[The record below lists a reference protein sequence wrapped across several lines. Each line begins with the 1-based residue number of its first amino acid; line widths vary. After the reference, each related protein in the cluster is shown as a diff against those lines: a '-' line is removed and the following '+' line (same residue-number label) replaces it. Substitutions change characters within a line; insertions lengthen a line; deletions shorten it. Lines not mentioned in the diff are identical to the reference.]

1 MAQLQFKGK
10 PFVQNYHMLVKYRQ
24 LIPRKDKSLT
34 KEVSLKDNL
43 ILHGDN
49 LAALKALMPQYAG
62 KVKCIY
68 IDPPYNTGNEGWA
81 YNDNVT
87 SPMMQEWLGKVVDRE
102 DLTRHDKWLCMMT
115 PRLKLLRE
123 LLRDDGSIFVSI
135 DENEQ
140 HHLRIL
146 MDEVFSEENFI
157 ANVIWQKKFS
167 PQNDAKYFSDNH
179 DFILVYAKSKMS
191 WNRNLLPVSRSVND
205 RYSNPDSDLRG
216 PWSSGDIS
224 VKTYAA
230 SSDYPIKTPSGRV
243 VHPPKSRCWMFSQE
257 RFNALVKDNR
267 IWFGKGGN
275 NVPRLKQFQS
285 EIQAGIVPVTLWLHE
300 DVGHNQEAKQE
311 LKEIFAGA
319 DLPFDTPKPVRLLKR
334 ILQISTDKNS
344 IVLDSFA
351 GSGTTAHAV
360 LALNKED
367 GGNRKF
373 ILVQIDEQKNGKPVN
388 ICETFTAERVRR
400 VIKGVPGAKDENLRK
415 GLGGSF
421 SYFDLGEPI
430 DVERLLT
437 GKGGLP
443 SYKDLARYLF
453 YTATGEE
460 FDENGLAP
468 DKNFVGESKSHAL
481 YLFYE
486 PDLDKLKNMALG
498 LDDARQLKAPKD
510 KRLMVFAPTK
520 YLDPEYLEQYRI
532 DFVQLPYEIYKAFG

>member
-10 PFVQNYHMLVKYRQ
+10 PFVQNYHQLVKYHQ
-24 LIPRKDKSLT
+24 LVPRKDKSLT

-43 ILHGDN
+43 IIHGDN

-68 IDPPYNTGNEGWA
+68 IDPPYNTGNEGWV
-81 YNDNVT
+81 YNDNLS

-123 LLRDDGSIFVSI
+123 LLSNDGSIFVSI
-135 DENEQ
+135 DDNEQ
-140 HHLRIL
+140 HNLRIL
-146 MDEVFSEENFI
+146 MDEIFSEDNFI
-157 ANVIWQKKFS
+157 TNVVWQKKFS
-167 PQNDAKYFSDNH
+167 PQSDAKYFSDNH
-179 DFILVYAKSKMS
+179 DFILVYSKNKQS
-191 WNRNLLPVSRSVND
+191 WFRNLLPVSQAVTN
-205 RYSNPDSDLRG
+205 RYANPDNDPRG
-216 PWSSGDIS
+216 PWSSGDMS
-224 VKTYAA
+224 VKTYTA
-230 SSDYPIKTPSGRV
+230 SSDYTIRTPSGRMV
-243 VHPPKSRCWMFSQE
+243 NPPKSRCWMFSRE
-257 RFNALVKDNR
+257 KFEDLVTDNR
-267 IWFGKGGN
+267 IWFGKNGD

-285 EIQAGIVPVTLWLHE
+285 EIQNGIVPVTVWLHG

-311 LKEIFAGA
+311 LKEIFTGI
-319 DLPFDTPKPVRLLKR
+319 DLPFDTPKPVRLLR
-334 ILQISTDKNS
+334 QIFQIATDKNAV
-344 IVLDSFA
+344 ILDSFA
-351 GSGTTAHAV
+351 GSGTTGQAV
-360 LALNKED
+360 LSLNKED

-373 ILVQIDEQKNGKPVN
+373 ILVQCDERKDAKPVN
-388 ICETFTAERVRR
+388 VCETITAERMRR
-400 VIKGVPGAKDENLRK
+400 VIKGVPSAKDENLRK
-415 GLGGSF
+415 GLDGSF

-460 FDENGLAP
+460 FDEKALNP
-468 DKNFVGESKSHAL
+468 SKNFVGESKTHAL

-486 PDLDKLKNMALG
+486 PNLEKLKNMALG
-498 LDDARQLKAPKD
+498 LDDARALKAPKD

-520 YLDPEYLEQYRI
+520 YLDQEYLDQYKI

>member
-1 MAQLQFKGK
+1 MAHLQFKGK
-10 PFVQNYHMLVKYRQ
+10 PFVQNYHQLVKYHQ
-24 LIPRKDKSLT
+24 LVPRKDKSST

-43 ILHGDN
+43 IIHGDN

-68 IDPPYNTGNEGWA
+68 IDPPYNTGNEGWV
-81 YNDNVT
+81 YNDNLS

-123 LLRDDGSIFVSI
+123 LLRDDGVIFVSI
-135 DENEQ
+135 DDNEV
-140 HHLRIL
+140 HHLRML
-146 MDEVFSEENFI
+146 MDEIFGEDNFLVEIVWQRKRGKDNSAEFFSKGHEY
-157 ANVIWQKKFS
+157 VIGYAVSKDKSAISRLEIGEGTKEAYRNPDNDKRGPYRLLGVWARGTQGGSEFS
-167 PQNDAKYFSDNH
+167 FE
-179 DFILVYAKSKMS
+179 AKS
-191 WNRNLLPVSRSVND
+191 
-205 RYSNPDSDLRG
+205 G
-216 PWSSGDIS
+216 
-224 VKTYAA
+224 
-230 SSDYPIKTPSGRV
+230 
-243 VHPPKSRCWMFSQE
+243 KSFSK
-257 RFNALVKDNR
+257 R
-267 IWFGKGGN
+267 
-275 NVPRLKQFQS
+275 
-285 EIQAGIVPVTLWLHE
+285 LWLVNKETMSRMDRE
-300 DVGHNQEAKQE
+300 DRLVFVGDNVYRKLFLSEHKGSVPDTVWGDVSNAANAADEMK
-311 LKEIFAGA
+311 LIFGEQV
-319 DLPFDTPKPVRLLKR
+319 FETPKPTPLIKR
-334 ILQISTDKNS
+334 IIEITTSGDDV
-344 IVLDSFA
+344 ILDSFS
-351 GSGTTAHAV
+351 GSGTTGHAV
-360 LALNKED
+360 LGLNKED

-373 ILVQIDEQKNGKPVN
+373 ILVQCDEQKDGKTVN
-388 ICETFTAERVRR
+388 VCETITAERVRR

-460 FDENGLAP
+460 FDEKTLNP
-468 DKNFVGESKSHAL
+468 SKNFVGESKTHAH

-486 PDLDKLKNMALG
+486 PNLEKLKNMALG
-498 LDDARQLKAPKD
+498 LDDARALKAPKD

-520 YLDPEYLEQYRI
+520 YLDQEYLDQYKI

>member
-10 PFVQNYHMLVKYRQ
+10 PFVQNYHQLVKYHQ
-24 LIPRKDKSLT
+24 LVPRKDKSLT

-43 ILHGDN
+43 IIHGDN

-68 IDPPYNTGNEGWA
+68 IDPPYNTGNEGWV
-81 YNDNVT
+81 YNDNLS
-87 SPMMQEWLGKVVDRE
+87 SPMIQEWLGKVVDRE

-123 LLRDDGSIFVSI
+123 LLREDGAIFVSI
-135 DENEQ
+135 DDNEV
-140 HHLRIL
+140 HHLRML
-146 MDEVFSEENFI
+146 MDEVFNEDNFI
-157 ANVIWQKKFS
+157 ANFVWQKKYG
-167 PQNDAKYFSDNH
+167 PANDARGVSPTHEHVIGYAFNSKIWKP
-179 DFILVYAKSKMS
+179 ILHE
-191 WNRNLLPVSRSVND
+191 RNTEQLSAFK
-205 RYSNPDSDLRG
+205 NPDKDPRG
-216 PWSSGDIS
+216 PWR
-224 VKTYAA
+224 A
-230 SSDYPIKTPSGRV
+230 SDLSARTPSENCLYEITLPSGRKV
-243 VHPPKSRCWMFSQE
+243 APPASRSWIVTIE
-257 RFNALVKDNR
+257 RYNELLKDNR
-267 IWFGKGGN
+267 IWFGVDGDGRPMQKKF
-275 NVPRLKQFQS
+275 LS
-285 EIQAGIVPVTLWLHE
+285 EVKEGITPQTWWDREFAGDNKIARYE
-300 DVGHNQEAKQE
+300 Q
-311 LKEIFAGA
+311 KEIF
-319 DLPFDTPKPVRLLKR
+319 PENEFDTPKPVALISRLIELSS
-334 ILQISTDKNS
+334 LTDRGE
-344 IVLDSFA
+344 IILDSFA
-351 GSGTTAHAV
+351 GSGTTGHAV

-373 ILVQIDEQKNGKPVN
+373 ILVQCDEKKDGKTVN
-388 ICETFTAERVRR
+388 VCEMITAERVRR
-400 VIKGVPGAKDENLRK
+400 VIKGVPSAKEESLRK

-460 FDENGLAP
+460 FDEKALNP
-468 DKNFVGESKSHAL
+468 SKNFVGESKTHAL

-486 PDLDKLKNMALG
+486 PNLEKLKNMALG
-498 LDDARQLKAPKD
+498 LDDARTLKAPKD

-520 YLDPEYLEQYRI
+520 YLDQEYLDQYKI

>member
-68 IDPPYNTGNEGWA
+68 IDPPYNTGKEGWI

-87 SPMMQEWLGKVVDRE
+87 SPMMQEWLGKVVDRD
-102 DLTRHDKWLCMMT
+102 DLTRHDKWLCMMM
-115 PRLKLLRE
+115 PRLKLLKE
-123 LLRDDGSIFVSI
+123 LLRDDGVIFVSI
-135 DENEQ
+135 DDNEV
-140 HHLRIL
+140 HHLRML
-146 MDEVFSEENFI
+146 MDEIFGEENFI
-157 ANVIWQKKFS
+157 VELVWERKRGKDNSAEFFS
-167 PQNDAKYFSDNH
+167 KGHEY
-179 DFILVYAKSKMS
+179 VVGYAYSKEHAS
-191 WNRNLLPVSRSVND
+191 ISRLEIEEGTKEAYRNPSK
-205 RYSNPDSDLRG
+205 DLRG
-216 PWSSGDIS
+216 PYRLLGAWARGTQGGCEFAFKA
-224 VKTYAA
+224 KT
-230 SSDYPIKTPSGRV
+230 G
-243 VHPPKSRCWMFSQE
+243 
-257 RFNALVKDNR
+257 
-267 IWFGKGGN
+267 
-275 NVPRLKQFQS
+275 KQFS
-285 EIQAGIVPVTLWLHE
+285 KRLWLVSEETMARMDAE
-300 DVGHNQEAKQE
+300 DRLVYVGDKIYRKLFLSEHKGSVPDTVWGDVSNAANAADEMKLIFGGQEFE
-311 LKEIFAGA
+311 
-319 DLPFDTPKPVRLLKR
+319 TPKPTPLIRR
-334 ILQISTDKNS
+334 ILEISTSENDV
-344 IVLDSFA
+344 ILDSFA

-367 GGNRKF
+367 GGNRRF
-373 ILVQIDEQKNGKPVN
+373 ILVESEDYADKI
-388 ICETFTAERVRR
+388 TAERVRR
-400 VIKGVPGAKDENLRK
+400 VIKGVPGAKDESLRK

-430 DVERLLT
+430 DVDRLLT
-437 GKGGLP
+437 GKNLP

-460 FDENGLAP
+460 FNEKALDPA
-468 DKNFVGESKSHAL
+468 KNYVGESKTHAIH
-481 YLFYE
+481 LFYE
-486 PDLDKLKNMALG
+486 PSLDKLKNLALT
-498 LDDARQLKAPKD
+498 LDDARRLKAPKD